1 MNYYDTFIQVAPD
14 CPVRSSVVPAA
25 KGDRKTIPVI
35 QYELLAEHPYTYT
48 QEDLQFE
55 VYVRHKSIPTDD
67 LPARRAEFFQKSQPC
82 LRSSPLA
89 KQYGWGLH
97 FNAEGKIALYPVE
110 SEEYRQFTHP
120 DNERP
125 QVLTAF
131 RNKRG

>member
-1 MNYYDTFIQVAPD
+1 MNYYNTFIQVAPD
-14 CPVRSSVVPAA
+14 CPVSRSVVPTA
-25 KGDRKTIPVI
+25 KDGRKSIPVI
-35 QYELLAEHPYTYT
+35 QYELLAGHPYTYT

-97 FNAEGKIALYPVE
+97 FNTEGKIALYALE
-110 SEEYRQFTHP
+110 SEEYRQFTQPGH
-120 DNERP
+120 ERP

-131 RNKRG
+131 RTTRG